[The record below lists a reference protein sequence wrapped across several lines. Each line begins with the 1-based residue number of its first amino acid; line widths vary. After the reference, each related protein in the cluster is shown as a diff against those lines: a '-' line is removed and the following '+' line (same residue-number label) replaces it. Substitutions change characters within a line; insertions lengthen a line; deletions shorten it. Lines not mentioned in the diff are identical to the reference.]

1 METKKPRFSTVAE
14 MLKFNIWCL
23 KSQPKLKK
31 QKKIFL
37 VIVVMSEKKR
47 IFAIWLNNKNI
58 DDMKVKELVEKL
70 NLKVLCGESG
80 LDRDIDGCYVSDL
93 LSDVMG
99 NAEMGNVWVTL
110 QTHKNVM
117 AIASLKELA
126 CVILVKGLTAS
137 EDTVEQSNEE
147 GIPFLSTDMQT
158 YETVGKIYQLL
169 NQ

>member
-1 METKKPRFSTVAE
+1 
-14 MLKFNIWCL
+14 
-23 KSQPKLKK
+23 
-31 QKKIFL
+31 
-37 VIVVMSEKKR
+37 
-47 IFAIWLNNKNI
+47 
-58 DDMKVKELVEKL
+58 MKVKELVEKL
-70 NLKVLCGESG
+70 NLKVVSGESG

-126 CVILVKGLTAS
+126 CVILVKNLMPS
-137 EDTVEQSNEE
+137 DDTIEQSNEE
-147 GIPFLSTDMQT
+147 GIPFLTTDMQT

-169 NQ
+169 N

>member
-1 METKKPRFSTVAE
+1 
-14 MLKFNIWCL
+14 
-23 KSQPKLKK
+23 
-31 QKKIFL
+31 
-37 VIVVMSEKKR
+37 
-47 IFAIWLNNKNI
+47 
-58 DDMKVKELVEKL
+58 MKVRELVEKL
-70 NLKVLCGESG
+70 NLKVLSGENG

-126 CVILVKGLTAS
+126 CVVLVKGQTAS
-137 EDTVEQSNEE
+137 EDTLEQSNEE
-147 GIPFLSTDMQT
+147 GIPFLSTTMQT

-169 NQ
+169 NC

>member
-1 METKKPRFSTVAE
+1 
-14 MLKFNIWCL
+14 
-23 KSQPKLKK
+23 
-31 QKKIFL
+31 
-37 VIVVMSEKKR
+37 
-47 IFAIWLNNKNI
+47 
-58 DDMKVKELVEKL
+58 MKVRELVDKL
-70 NLKVLCGESG
+70 GLRVLSGENG

-93 LSDVMG
+93 LSDV
-99 NAEMGNVWVTL
+99 MGNVWVTL

-137 EDTVEQSNEE
+137 DDTVEQSNEE

>member
-1 METKKPRFSTVAE
+1 
-14 MLKFNIWCL
+14 
-23 KSQPKLKK
+23 
-31 QKKIFL
+31 
-37 VIVVMSEKKR
+37 
-47 IFAIWLNNKNI
+47 
-58 DDMKVKELVEKL
+58 MKVRELVEKL
-70 NLKVLCGESG
+70 NLKVLSGENC

-137 EDTVEQSNEE
+137 VDTVEQSNEE

-169 NQ
+169 NV

>member
-1 METKKPRFSTVAE
+1 MR
-14 MLKFNIWCL
+14 
-23 KSQPKLKK
+23 
-31 QKKIFL
+31 
-37 VIVVMSEKKR
+37 
-47 IFAIWLNNKNI
+47 
-58 DDMKVKELVEKL
+58 VKELVEKL
-70 NLKVLCGESG
+70 NLQVLSGAQG

-126 CVILVKGLTAS
+126 CVVLVKGQTAS
-137 EDTVEQSNEE
+137 EDTLEQSNEE
-147 GIPFLSTDMQT
+147 GIPFLSTTMQT

>member
-1 METKKPRFSTVAE
+1 
-14 MLKFNIWCL
+14 
-23 KSQPKLKK
+23 
-31 QKKIFL
+31 
-37 VIVVMSEKKR
+37 
-47 IFAIWLNNKNI
+47 
-58 DDMKVKELVEKL
+58 MKVRELVEKL
-70 NLKVLCGESG
+70 NLKVLSGEKG

-126 CVILVKGLTAS
+126 CVILVKGLTPS